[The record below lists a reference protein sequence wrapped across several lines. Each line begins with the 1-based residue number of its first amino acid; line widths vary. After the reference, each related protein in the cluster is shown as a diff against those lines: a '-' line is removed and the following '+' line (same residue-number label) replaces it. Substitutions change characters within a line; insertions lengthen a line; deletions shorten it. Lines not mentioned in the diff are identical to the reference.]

1 MLPTRH
7 IDSKII
13 VCRECKGHGKYLRT
27 TYDEFDHVFIERGQ
41 PCKVCAGTGRLKE
54 IITIEYEL
62 VYK

>member
-13 VCRECKGHGKYLRT
+13 VCGECKGHGKYLRT
-27 TYDEFDHVFIERGQ
+27 TYDEFNRVFIERGA
-41 PCKVCAGTGRLKE
+41 PCKVCAGMGRLKE